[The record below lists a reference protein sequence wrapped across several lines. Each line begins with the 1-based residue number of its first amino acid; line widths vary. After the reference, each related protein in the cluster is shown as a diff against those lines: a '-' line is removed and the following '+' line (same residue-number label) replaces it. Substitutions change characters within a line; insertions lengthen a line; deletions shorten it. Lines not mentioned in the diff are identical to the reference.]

1 MGILH
6 LLSERLLPTHD
17 TNENVFE
24 DESSE
29 KDPENDVECWLELAV
44 VYPQVFQQCIPL
56 IHGK

>member
-29 KDPENDVECWLELAV
+29 KDPENDVEC
-44 VYPQVFQQCIPL
+44 
-56 IHGK
+56 